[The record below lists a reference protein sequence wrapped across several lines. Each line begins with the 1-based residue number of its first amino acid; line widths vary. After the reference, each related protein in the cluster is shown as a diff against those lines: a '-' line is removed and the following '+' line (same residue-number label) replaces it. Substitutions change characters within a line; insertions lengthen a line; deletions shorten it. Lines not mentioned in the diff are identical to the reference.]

1 LKTEWVRMVGMIPAS
16 SVDEAL
22 RIAKEGVES
31 EGSCIFMPHGS
42 FVLPIIRS

>member
-22 RIAKEGVES
+22 RIAKEGVGS
-31 EGSCIFMPHGS
+31 GASCIFMPHGP
-42 FVLPIIRS
+42 FVLPTYRP